1 MSRKNK
7 TSGIEDLA
15 KAIAANHGIDNAI
28 AIVASTPSE
37 NETRRYMWRC
47 VLSRLRSMRELQR
60 GF

>member
-15 KAIAANHGIDNAI
+15 KSLAANHGIGNAI
-28 AIVASTPSE
+28 AIVASTRGE
-37 NETRRYMWRC
+37 NETRRDMWRC
-47 VLSRLRSMRELQR
+47 VLSQLRSMRELQR